1 MYATHTRQILFI
13 FIFCFYDEL
22 SHWNWVLLRIYVEI
36 MWDKI
41 FGEAD
46 A

>member
-13 FIFCFYDEL
+13 FLFFYDEL
-22 SHWNWVLLRIYVEI
+22 SHWNWVLLWIYVEI